1 MLSGLNIRYEL
12 DAPDRDVL
20 YAAVAVG
27 GCLAMPPRLRP
38 LAFALLVI
46 LAPWAASARAQ
57 AQARPY
63 PRPPRD
69 GTVDDYH
76 GTRVPDPYR
85 PLERLDAPATV
96 RWVAAEERRTE
107 ATLAAYPGREAIR
120 RRLGD
125 LWDARHTDVPWQ
137 EAGRLFFTER
147 RGRAPQPVLYTLGA
161 AGALRVVL
169 DPATLSSD
177 GSVAIGD
184 YAVSPDGRWLAY
196 SRSAGGA
203 DEGETRVRSLADGT
217 DQPDVVRGSWGS
229 ACWTFDGAG
238 FLYMRPAPA
247 TPGQPA
253 DAPRIGKQL
262 YYHTLGHPQADDR
275 LLREWKE
282 NYRWLYCML
291 SDDGRWAFAVAER
304 GRASWMYAMDLGD
317 PRHPD
322 LSAPLVPL
330 LGEREAYHTPMGTL
344 GDTLFAFT
352 DLDAPRGRVVALDLR
367 QGARVAPRTV
377 VPETDDV
384 IQSATVAGDR
394 LAVHYLHDVR
404 SRLLLFRLDGT
415 PAGGVA
421 LPGIGAVGW
430 PLNGRASSPEL
441 LYSYTSFLT
450 PETVYRYDLRTGVAT
465 PFRAPAARFDGS
477 AYETRQVFTR
487 SKDGTRLP
495 IFVTARK
502 GLVRDGRHPTVLT
515 GYGGYGLVRGPEYRP
530 EVAAWLE
537 LGGVYALATIRGG
550 GEYGETWHRDGML
563 DRKQHSFDD
572 FIAAAE
578 FLVAQRYT
586 APEHLGMYGHS
597 NGGLLVGAVLTQRP
611 DLFGAAVADAGHYD
625 MLRYHRFT
633 VGAGWIPEYGSPD
646 DSLAFRWLRAYS
658 PLHNVRPG
666 TCYPATLLLTADH
679 DDRVVPSHGYKFA
692 AALQAVQAC
701 DRPVLL
707 RVARSASH
715 GYASRDAAI
724 AQASDMLSFLAWR
737 LGPP

>member
-1 MLSGLNIRYEL
+1 MPLLPRRRLS
-12 DAPDRDVL
+12 
-20 YAAVAVG
+20 
-27 GCLAMPPRLRP
+27 
-38 LAFALLVI
+38 FALLLTI
-46 LAPWAASARAQ
+46 ALWPAPATPAAAQ
-57 AQARPY
+57 SPAY
-63 PRPPRD
+63 PAPPRD
-69 GTVDDYH
+69 GTVDNYH

-85 PLERLDAPATV
+85 PLERLDTPATT
-96 RWVAAEERRTE
+96 RWVAAEQRLTE
-107 ATLAAYPGREAIR
+107 ATLARLPRREAIR
-120 RRLGD
+120 RRLGE
-125 LWDARHTDVPWQ
+125 LWDARHTDVPWH

-147 RGRAPQPVLYTLGA
+147 TGRAPQPVLFALDDS
-161 AGALRVVL
+161 AGTPRVVL
-169 DPATLSSD
+169 DPATLSPD
-177 GSVAIGD
+177 GSVAVGD
-184 YAVSPDGRWLAY
+184 YSVSPDGRWLAY

-203 DEGETRVRSLADGT
+203 DDGETRVRSLADGT
-217 DQPDVVRGSWGS
+217 DQPEAVRGSWGS
-229 ACWTFDGAG
+229 ACWTFDGRG
-238 FLYMRPAPA
+238 FLYMRPPPPI
-247 TPGQPA
+247 PGQPA

-262 YYHTLGHPQADDR
+262 YYHALGHPQSEDR

-304 GRASWMYAMDLGD
+304 GPASWMYAMDLGD

-322 LSAPLVPL
+322 LSAPLAPL
-330 LGEREAYHTPMGTL
+330 LGDREAYHTPMGTV
-344 GDTLFAFT
+344 GDTLLVLT
-352 DLDAPRGRVVALDLR
+352 NLDAPRGRVVAVDLR
-367 QGARVAPRTV
+367 RGARAAPRTL
-377 VPETDDV
+377 VPERDDV
-384 IQSATVAGDR
+384 IQSATVAGDL
-394 LAVHYLHDVR
+394 LAVHYLHDVQ

-415 PAGGVA
+415 PAGEVA
-421 LPGIGAVGW
+421 LPGIGAIGW
-430 PLNGRASSPEL
+430 PLNGRASAPDL

-450 PETVYRYDLRTGVAT
+450 PETVYRYDLRTGVST
-465 PFRAPAARFDGS
+465 PFRAPPTLFNQS
-477 AYETRQVFTR
+477 AYATRQLFAR
-487 SKDGTRLP
+487 SKDGTRVP

-502 GLVRDGRHPTVLT
+502 DLARDGRRPTLLT
-515 GYGGYGLVRGPEYRP
+515 GYGGYGAVRGPEYRP
-530 EVAAWLE
+530 DVAAWLE

-578 FLVAQRYT
+578 YLVAERYT
-586 APEHLGMYGHS
+586 GPAHLGMYGHS

-625 MLRYHRFT
+625 MLRYHKFT
-633 VGAGWIPEYGSPD
+633 AGAGWIPEYGSAD

-666 TCYPATLLLTADH
+666 ICYPATLLLTADH

-692 AALQAVQAC
+692 AALQAAQAC

-724 AQASDMLSFLAWR
+724 AQATDMLSFLVGR
-737 LGPP
+737 LRRP